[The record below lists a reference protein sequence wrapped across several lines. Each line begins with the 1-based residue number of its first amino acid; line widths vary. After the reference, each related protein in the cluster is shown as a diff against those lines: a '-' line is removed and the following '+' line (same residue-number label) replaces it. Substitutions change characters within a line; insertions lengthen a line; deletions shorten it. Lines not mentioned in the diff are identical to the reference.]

1 MKLRDT
7 CSWKKSYDR
16 PRQSTEKQSHYFADK
31 VHIVK
36 DMVFLVVMYGC
47 ESQTIKKAERQ
58 RTDGFE
64 LWCWIRLESPLDYRD
79 CKPVNPKGNQA
90 WMFVGIT
97 AAEPET
103 PILWPPDAKN
113 WLIGKD
119 PNAVK
124 DWRQE
129 EKCETEE

>member
-1 MKLRDT
+1 MGKHGNSDRLYFGGLKNHCRQSLQPAFPL
-7 CSWKKSYDR
+7 SWKKSYDR

-79 CKPVNPKGNQA
+79 CKPVSPLDYKDCKPVNPKGNQA
-90 WMFVGIT
+90 
-97 AAEPET
+97 
-103 PILWPPDAKN
+103 
-113 WLIGKD
+113 
-119 PNAVK
+119 
-124 DWRQE
+124 
-129 EKCETEE
+129 